1 MAEQLFEA
9 AVLLGVGMLVVFSFL
24 SLLIGGIHV
33 ITWYVG
39 KYPGAADEQSPL
51 HKKQIPQQNNNNPAL
66 ASESSQS
73 VNSDVIAAISVAVK
87 RYMQK

>member
-39 KYPGAADEQSPL
+39 KYPGADEQSPL
-51 HKKQIPQQNNNNPAL
+51 HKKQVQQQNNSNPAL

-87 RYMQK
+87 RYKQK